1 MISSWGNWSGWGACS
16 APQCTRDGLQSRTR
30 VCLTSVSGSP
40 QVADADAVCA
50 MNGGQPI
57 EARSCVCEATT
68 TDLPSE
74 DLSATEP
81 SLDETLLDTST
92 STPAVIFFATTT
104 TMSAPEEK
112 VAWSDWSNWS
122 TCSIQPCHANGM
134 QTRHRS
140 CLSNG
145 QPVPDQACF
154 NLEGTSVDTQPCD
167 CPVVIVST
175 EEPVTAVTT
184 PTFVRTG
191 GQFLMDAPRQP
202 QRPLSLQVQNR
213 PIQRRPST
221 TIPRTCSAL
230 EKPCNN
236 GQCILSY
243 RICDG
248 FPDCTDGSDEP
259 LGCGRCF
266 SGEFKCTNGRCIS
279 ETLVCDGTDNCGDGS
294 DEFFC

>member
-1 MISSWGNWSGWGACS
+1 MAICVSASWGKWSGWGACS

-112 VAWSDWSNWS
+112 
-122 TCSIQPCHANGM
+122 GM
-134 QTRHRS
+134 
-140 CLSNG
+140 
-145 QPVPDQACF
+145 
-154 NLEGTSVDTQPCD
+154 
-167 CPVVIVST
+167 
-175 EEPVTAVTT
+175 
-184 PTFVRTG
+184 
-191 GQFLMDAPRQP
+191 
-202 QRPLSLQVQNR
+202 
-213 PIQRRPST
+213 
-221 TIPRTCSAL
+221 
-230 EKPCNN
+230 K
-236 GQCILSY
+236 Y
-243 RICDG
+243 
-248 FPDCTDGSDEP
+248 
-259 LGCGRCF
+259 
-266 SGEFKCTNGRCIS
+266 
-279 ETLVCDGTDNCGDGS
+279 
-294 DEFFC
+294 